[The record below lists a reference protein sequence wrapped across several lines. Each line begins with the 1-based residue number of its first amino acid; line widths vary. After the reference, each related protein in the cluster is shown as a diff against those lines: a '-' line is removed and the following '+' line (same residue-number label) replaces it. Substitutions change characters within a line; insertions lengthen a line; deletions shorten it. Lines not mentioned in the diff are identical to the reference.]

1 MYSNLLMM
9 RVIYEDVCCE
19 LQREK
24 VSKMDFFS
32 FQLEY
37 DMLKDLGI
45 SIGILLLF
53 ILFRNL
59 FTKYVFQLILKL
71 SRKTPTDFFTQICLS
86 FERPIGWLF
95 IIIGL
100 YVAMDYFPFIEQHN
114 ALFLK
119 FLRSMVIVT
128 ITWGLFNL
136 SSPTTGIIMSVNQKI
151 NNKIDLI
158 LIPFISRTI
167 RVILVAISI
176 SIIGQEFDYD
186 VNGLVAGLGL
196 GGLAFALAA
205 KEAVGNLIGGIV
217 IVTEKPFSIGDWIL
231 TPSVEGTVE
240 DINFRSTK
248 VRTFS
253 QALVTVP
260 NSTLANEPITNW
272 SRMGK
277 RRITFHL
284 GLNYKSTKD
293 QIQRVV
299 QRVEY
304 LLRNHEDV
312 HPDTIMVAFDQY
324 NDSSLDILLY
334 FFTNTTVWGEHVKIK
349 HEINIAIMAI
359 LEEEGVE
366 VAFPSRTIYV
376 SQESS
381 DMLQTMGSFD

>member
-1 MYSNLLMM
+1 M
-9 RVIYEDVCCE
+9 DVCCE

-24 VSKMDFFS
+24 VSKMDFLS
-32 FQLEY
+32 VQLDY
-37 DMLKDLGI
+37 DMLKELGI
-45 SIGILLLF
+45 SIGILLMF

-293 QIQRVV
+293 QIKRVV
-299 QRVEY
+299 QRVEQ

-349 HEINIAIMAI
+349 HEINIAIMGI

-381 DMLQTMGSFD
+381 DLLQTMGSYD

>member
-1 MYSNLLMM
+1 MSDIDY
-9 RVIYEDVCCE
+9 D
-19 LQREK
+19 K
-24 VSKMDFFS
+24 
-32 FQLEY
+32 LENV
-37 DMLKDLGI
+37 GI

-71 SRKTPTDFFTQICLS
+71 AKKTPTDFITQICLS
-86 FERPIGWLF
+86 FERPLGWFF
-95 IIIGL
+95 IIFGL
-100 YVAMDYFPFIEQHN
+100 YLAMDYFPYIDQHN
-114 ALFLK
+114 TFFLK
-119 FLRSMVIVT
+119 FLRSMVIVL

-136 SSPTTGIIMSVNQKI
+136 SSPTSGILISVNEKI

-158 LIPFISRTI
+158 LIPFISRAI
-167 RVILVAISI
+167 RVIMIAISL

-231 TPSVEGTVE
+231 TPSVEGIVE

-248 VRTFS
+248 IRTFS

-260 NSTLANEPITNW
+260 NATLANEAITNW

-277 RRITFHL
+277 RRISFDL
-284 GLNYKSTKD
+284 GLNYRTTKE

-299 QRVEY
+299 HRIEFM
-304 LLRNHEDV
+304 LNNHEEI
-312 HPDTIMVAFDQY
+312 HPETVMVAFDHY
-324 NDSSLDILLY
+324 NESSLDVLVY
-334 FFTNTTVWGEHVKIK
+334 FFTNSTVWAEHVKIK
-349 HEINIAIMAI
+349 HEINLEIMGI

-366 VAFPSRTIYV
+366 IAFPSRTIYV
-376 SQESS
+376 TPQASEE
-381 DMLQTMGSFD
+381 LQTMASYD

>member
-1 MYSNLLMM
+1 MSFDSFVMA
-9 RVIYEDVCCE
+9 
-19 LQREK
+19 
-24 VSKMDFFS
+24 FS
-32 FQLEY
+32 MSDIDY
-37 DMLKDLGI
+37 DKLKNVGI

-71 SRKTPTDFFTQICLS
+71 AKKTPTDIITQICLS
-86 FERPIGWLF
+86 FERPLGWFF
-95 IIIGL
+95 IIFGL
-100 YVAMDYFPFIEQHN
+100 YLAMDYFPYIDQHN
-114 ALFLK
+114 TFFLK
-119 FLRSMVIVT
+119 FLRSMVIVL

-136 SSPTTGIIMSVNQKI
+136 SSPTSGILISVNEKI

-158 LIPFISRTI
+158 LIPFISRAI
-167 RVILVAISI
+167 RVIMVAISL

-231 TPSVEGTVE
+231 TPSVEGIVE

-248 VRTFS
+248 IRTFS

-260 NSTLANEPITNW
+260 NATLANEAITNW

-277 RRITFHL
+277 RRISFDL
-284 GLNYKSTKD
+284 GLNYRTTKE
-293 QIQRVV
+293 QIQKVV
-299 QRVEY
+299 HRIEFM
-304 LLRNHEDV
+304 LNNHEEI
-312 HPDTIMVAFDQY
+312 HPETVMVAFDHY
-324 NDSSLDILLY
+324 NESSLDVLVY
-334 FFTNTTVWGEHVKIK
+334 FFTNSTIWAEHVKIK
-349 HEINIAIMAI
+349 HEINLEIMGI

-366 VAFPSRTIYV
+366 IAFPSRTIYV
-376 SQESS
+376 TPQASEE
-381 DMLQTMGSFD
+381 LQTMASYD

>member
-1 MYSNLLMM
+1 MSVGLF
-9 RVIYEDVCCE
+9 IIA
-19 LQREK
+19 
-24 VSKMDFFS
+24 FFT
-32 FQLEY
+32 LGLDY
-37 DMLKDLGI
+37 DMLKNLGI
-45 SIGILLLF
+45 SIGILAVF
-53 ILFRNL
+53 ILFRNI

-71 SRKTPTDFFTQICLS
+71 SRKTPSDFFTQICLG
-86 FERPIGWLF
+86 FERPLGWAF

-119 FLRSMVIVT
+119 FLRSMVIIL

-136 SSPTTGIIMSVNQKI
+136 SSPTTGILVSVNQKI

-158 LIPFISRTI
+158 LLPFISRTI
-167 RVILVAISI
+167 RVILIAISV

-217 IVTEKPFSIGDWIL
+217 IVTEKPFTVGDWIL

-248 VRTFS
+248 IRTFS

-284 GLNYKSTKD
+284 GINYKTTKD
-293 QIQRVV
+293 QITRVV
-299 QRVEY
+299 DRIDQMLKTHDE
-304 LLRNHEDV
+304 V
-312 HPDTIMVAFDQY
+312 HPDTIMVSFDHY

-334 FFTNTTVWGEHVKIK
+334 FFTNTTIWAEHVKIK
-349 HEINIAIMAI
+349 HEINLEIMVI

-376 SQESS
+376 TPQSNEL
-381 DMLQTMGSFD
+381 LQTMGSFD

>member
-1 MYSNLLMM
+1 MSLDSFVMAFSMSKIDYELL
-9 RVIYEDVCCE
+9 
-19 LQREK
+19 K
-24 VSKMDFFS
+24 N
-32 FQLEY
+32 
-37 DMLKDLGI
+37 LGI

-71 SRKTPTDFFTQICLS
+71 SRKTPTDFITQICLS
-86 FERPIGWLF
+86 FERPLGWFF

-100 YVAMDYFPFIEQHN
+100 YLAMDYFPFIEQHN

-119 FLRSMVIVT
+119 FLRSMVIVL

-136 SSPTTGIIMSVNQKI
+136 SSPTTGILISVNEKI

-158 LIPFISRTI
+158 LIPFISRAI
-167 RVILVAISI
+167 RVIMVAISL

-231 TPSVEGTVE
+231 TPSVEGIVE

-248 VRTFS
+248 IRTFS

-260 NSTLANEPITNW
+260 NATLANEAITNW

-284 GLNYKSTKD
+284 GLNYRTTKE

-299 QRVEY
+299 NRIEIM
-304 LLRNHEDV
+304 LNNHEDI
-312 HPDTIMVAFDQY
+312 HPDTVMVAFDHY
-324 NDSSLDILLY
+324 NESSLDILIY
-334 FFTNTTVWGEHVKIK
+334 FFTNSTVWAEHVKIK
-349 HEINIAIMAI
+349 HEINLEIMGI

-376 SQESS
+376 SPHASEEFE
-381 DMLQTMGSFD
+381 TMVSYD

>member
-1 MYSNLLMM
+1 MLLDSFVMG
-9 RVIYEDVCCE
+9 
-19 LQREK
+19 
-24 VSKMDFFS
+24 FS
-32 FQLEY
+32 SADIDAE
-37 DMLKDLGI
+37 MLTNLGI

-59 FTKYVFQLILKL
+59 FTKYVFELILKL
-71 SRKTPTDFFTQICLS
+71 SRKTPTDFFTQICLG
-86 FERPIGWLF
+86 FERPLGWAF
-95 IIIGL
+95 IIVGL
-100 YVAMDYFPFIEQHN
+100 YVAMDYFPFVEQHN

-119 FLRSMVIVT
+119 FLRSMVIVLL
-128 ITWGLFNL
+128 TWGLFNL
-136 SSPTTGIIMSVNQKI
+136 TSPTSGILISVNQKI

-158 LIPFISRTI
+158 LIPFISRTV
-167 RVILVAISI
+167 RVILIAISI

-277 RRITFHL
+277 RRIQFHL
-284 GLNYKSTKD
+284 GLNYQTTKE
-293 QIQRVV
+293 QIERVV
-299 QRVEY
+299 SRIEGM
-304 LLRNHEDV
+304 LKIHEEI
-312 HPDTIMVAFDQY
+312 HPDTIMVAFDHY
-324 NDSSLDILLY
+324 NESSLDILIY
-334 FFTNTTVWGEHVKIK
+334 FFTNTTVWAEHVKIK
-349 HEINIAIMAI
+349 HDINLKIMAI
-359 LEEEGVE
+359 LEKEGVE
-366 VAFPSRTIYV
+366 VAFPSRTLYV
-376 SQESS
+376 SPQTNE
-381 DMLQTMGSFD
+381 LFQTMGSFD

>member
-1 MYSNLLMM
+1 MSF
-9 RVIYEDVCCE
+9 E
-19 LQREK
+19 
-24 VSKMDFFS
+24 SFFTD
-32 FQLEY
+32 Y
-37 DMLKDLGI
+37 DMLKNLGI
-45 SIGILLLF
+45 SLGILAAF

-59 FTKYVFQLILKL
+59 FTKYVFQLIVKL
-71 SRKTPTDFFTQICLS
+71 ARKTPTEILTQICLS
-86 FERPIGWLF
+86 FERPLGWAF

-119 FLRSMVIVT
+119 FLRSMVIVL

-136 SSPTTGIIMSVNQKI
+136 SSPTTGILVSVNEKM

-158 LIPFISRTI
+158 LLPFISRTI
-167 RVILVAISI
+167 RVILIAISV

-248 VRTFS
+248 IRTFS

-284 GLNYKSTKD
+284 GLNYRTTKD

-299 QRVEY
+299 ARTEAM
-304 LLRNHEDV
+304 LKNHQDI
-312 HPDTIMVAFDQY
+312 HPDTIMVAFDHY
-324 NDSSLDILLY
+324 NESSLDILLY
-334 FFTNTTVWGEHVKIK
+334 FFTNSTVWAEHLKIK
-349 HEINIAIMAI
+349 HEINLEIMGI

-376 SQESS
+376 TPQENE
-381 DMLQTMGSFD
+381 LFQTVGSFD

>member
-1 MYSNLLMM
+1 MSLDIFVMAFLP
-9 RVIYEDVCCE
+9 VGID
-19 LQREK
+19 
-24 VSKMDFFS
+24 
-32 FQLEY
+32 Y
-37 DMLKDLGI
+37 DMLKNVGI
-45 SIGILLLF
+45 SIGILVLF

-71 SRKTPTDFFTQICLS
+71 SRKTPTDFFSQICLS
-86 FERPIGWLF
+86 FERPLGWGF
-95 IIIGL
+95 IILGL
-100 YVAMDYFPFIEQHN
+100 YLAMDYFPFIEQHN

-119 FLRSMVIVT
+119 FLRSMVIVL
-128 ITWGLFNL
+128 ITWGLFNF
-136 SSPTTGIIMSVNQKI
+136 SSPTTGILVSVNQKM

-158 LIPFISRTI
+158 LLPFISRTV
-167 RVILVAISI
+167 RVILIAISI

-217 IVTEKPFSIGDWIL
+217 IVTEKPFSIGEWIL

-248 VRTFS
+248 IRTFS

-284 GLNYKSTKD
+284 GLNYQTSKE
-293 QIQRVV
+293 QIQKVV
-299 QRVEY
+299 HRIEQM
-304 LLRNHEDV
+304 LRTHEEI

-324 NDSSLDILLY
+324 NDSSLDILMY
-334 FFTNTTVWGEHVKIK
+334 FFTNTTVWAEHVKIK
-349 HEINIAIMAI
+349 HEINIEIMGI
-359 LEEEGVE
+359 LEEERVE

-376 SQESS
+376 SPQSS
-381 DMLQTMGSFD
+381 ELFQTMGSFD

>member
-1 MYSNLLMM
+1 MSL
-9 RVIYEDVCCE
+9 E
-19 LQREK
+19 LF
-24 VSKMDFFS
+24 VMAILPMGID
-32 FQLEY
+32 Y
-37 DMLKDLGI
+37 DMLKNIGI
-45 SIGILLLF
+45 SIGILVLF

-59 FTKYVFQLILKL
+59 FTKYVFQLIVKL

-86 FERPIGWLF
+86 FERPLGWGF

-100 YVAMDYFPFIEQHN
+100 YLAMDYFPFIEQHN

-119 FLRSMVIVT
+119 FLRSMVIVL

-136 SSPTTGIIMSVNQKI
+136 SSPSSGILVSVNQRM

-158 LIPFISRTI
+158 LLPFISRTV
-167 RVILVAISI
+167 RVILIAISI

-217 IVTEKPFSIGDWIL
+217 IVTEKPFSIGEWIL

-248 VRTFS
+248 IRTFS

-284 GLNYKSTKD
+284 GLNYQTTKD

-299 QRVEY
+299 HRIEQMLKTHQEI
-304 LLRNHEDV
+304 
-312 HPDTIMVAFDQY
+312 HPDTIMVAFDHY
-324 NDSSLDILLY
+324 DDSSLDILLY
-334 FFTNTTVWGEHVKIK
+334 FFTNTTVWAEHVKIK
-349 HEINIAIMAI
+349 HEINLEIMGI
-359 LEEEGVE
+359 LEEEGVQ

-376 SQESS
+376 SPQSS
-381 DMLQTMGSFD
+381 ELFQTMGSFD

>member
-1 MYSNLLMM
+1 MAFDSFVMAFLGM
-9 RVIYEDVCCE
+9 RLDYE
-19 LQREK
+19 
-24 VSKMDFFS
+24 
-32 FQLEY
+32 
-37 DMLKDLGI
+37 MLKDLGI

-53 ILFRNL
+53 ILFRNI

-71 SRKTPTDFFTQICLS
+71 AGKTPTDFFTKIFLA
-86 FERPIGWLF
+86 FERPLGWGF
-95 IIIGL
+95 IILGL

-119 FLRSMVIVT
+119 FLRSMVIVL

-136 SSPTTGIIMSVNQKI
+136 SSPTTGILISVNEKI

-158 LIPFISRTI
+158 LLPFISRTI
-167 RVILVAISI
+167 RVILIAISI

-217 IVTEKPFSIGDWIL
+217 IVTEKPFSIGEWIL

-248 VRTFS
+248 IRTFS

-277 RRITFHL
+277 RRINFHL
-284 GLNYKSTKD
+284 GLNYQTSKE
-293 QIQRVV
+293 QIERVV
-299 QRVEY
+299 KQIEQM
-304 LLRNHEDV
+304 LRTHDEI
-312 HPDTIMVAFDQY
+312 HPDTIMVAFDHY

-334 FFTNTTVWGEHVKIK
+334 FFTNTTVWAEHVKIK
-349 HEINIAIMAI
+349 HDINLAIMGI

-376 SQESS
+376 SPQSS
-381 DMLQTMGSFD
+381 ELFQTMGSFD